1 MKKTVDMTKGSPFKL
16 LLAFSLPIALGF
28 VLQQLYSLGD
38 SLIVSLA
45 LGYNAVT
52 GVNVTG
58 SMTFMVLG
66 FAQGISAGFGIVL
79 AQYVGANDEHNMRK
93 TVGSAIVLT
102 VIITAVLSVVTV
114 LLSRPL
120 LALLETN
127 EDYIGY
133 ADAYIKTIFAGL
145 VFTTLYNLSDQIMRA
160 MGDSKTPVLILIL
173 CAVLNLGLNSLLFA
187 FPTLSVAWAGWATVI
202 SQGVSAMVGFIV
214 IFKKFAVL
222 RLKACHF
229 KLKFGFSMKLLAMG
243 LPMAVQFVITASGCM
258 IQQRAFNIL
267 PDKYYAMAQGTAGKI
282 DNIFGLVLNG
292 CGTAMATYAGQNFGA
307 KNYNRLREG
316 LKAGLLVGLI
326 YTAFSTIGAITL
338 AQPLTHLLLPGAP
351 AQVYAYSQQYLTVQ
365 GVCYYFLF
373 ALFLFRQA
381 LQAVGKSSLTVIGGV
396 VELVLRV
403 IVSFTFAI
411 WFGFD
416 GACISNPLAWLGGAV
431 CFIILYAVV
440 AKKFPHA
447 DYNERLDDT
456 QNATTLALQTEN
468 NEV

>member
-38 SLIVSLA
+38 SFIVSLS

-52 GVNVTG
+52 GVNITG

-93 TVGSAIVLT
+93 TVGSAIILT
-102 VIITAVLSVVTV
+102 VIVTAILSVITV

-120 LALLETN
+120 LTLLETH
-127 EDYIGY
+127 EDFIGH

-173 CAVLNLGLNSLLFA
+173 CAFLNLGLNSLLFA
-187 FPTLSVAWAGWATVI
+187 FPSLTVAWAGWATVI
-202 SQGVSAMVGFIV
+202 SQGVSAIVGFVV
-214 IFKKFAVL
+214 IFKKFPVL
-222 RLKACHF
+222 RLKLHHF
-229 KLKFGFSMKLLAMG
+229 RLKFGFCMKLLSMG
-243 LPMAVQFVITASGCM
+243 LPMAIQFVITASGCM
-258 IQQRAFNIL
+258 IQQRAFNVL
-267 PDKYYAMAQGTAGKI
+267 PDPNYAMAQGTAGKI
-282 DNIFGLVLNG
+282 DNIFGMVLNG
-292 CGTAMATYAGQNFGA
+292 CGVAMATYAGQNFGA
-307 KNYNRLREG
+307 KNYNRLRQG
-316 LKAGLLVGLI
+316 LKAGMLVGLI

-338 AQPLTHLLLPGAP
+338 ATPLTRLLLPGAP
-351 AQVYAYSQQYLTVQ
+351 DIVYTYSQQYLTVQ
-365 GVCYYFLF
+365 GICYYFLF

-381 LQAVGKSSLTVIGGV
+381 LQAVGKSSLTVLGGI

-403 IVSFTFAI
+403 IVCFTFAI

-416 GACISNPLAWLGGAV
+416 GACISNPLAWLGGAL
-431 CFIILYAVV
+431 CFIFLFIAV

-447 DYNERLDDT
+447 DYNEKVSAEKNAQADT
-456 QNATTLALQTEN
+456 PTTIEA
-468 NEV
+468 